1 MPRPRNSL
9 QVPISPAA
17 EQPLVAPA
25 PDPLELARAVR
36 RAAEARQGEDIQVL
50 DISKVSSFADYF
62 VLVTG
67 QSERQVKALAEAV
80 EEEAEK
86 LGARPHHIEGEL
98 EARWILLDFVDVV
111 VHIFLRELRAYY
123 NIDRLWADAPQVS
136 V

>member
-1 MPRPRNSL
+1 
-9 QVPISPAA
+9 
-17 EQPLVAPA
+17 
-25 PDPLELARAVR
+25 VR